1 MASLRLNIQAL
12 RLRVGFQD
20 ADGYERIWV
29 SDPIVRFLPDEF
41 PVPAGRLMKG
51 AASLTAVRR

>member
-1 MASLRLNIQAL
+1 MASLRLNIQAQ

-29 SDPIVRFLPDEF
+29 SDPRRAPHE
-41 PVPAGRLMKG
+41 GSRLFNG
-51 AASLTAVRR
+51 GPPLAE